1 MVSTTTEPR
10 RRVRMGWG
18 WRGKE
23 VGKQRR
29 RGKERSLDERHDP
42 WVLATLSPFHHCEAW
57 TGALSFLGLS
67 PFF

>member
-1 MVSTTTEPR
+1 
-10 RRVRMGWG
+10 MGWG